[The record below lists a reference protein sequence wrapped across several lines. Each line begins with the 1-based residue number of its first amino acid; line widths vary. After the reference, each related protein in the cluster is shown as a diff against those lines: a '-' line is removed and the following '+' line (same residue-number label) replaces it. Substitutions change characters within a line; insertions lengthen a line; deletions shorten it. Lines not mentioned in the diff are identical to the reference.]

1 MNNSGLIII
10 VNPLMA
16 NRNIPARIRQCGLQ
30 RAFLTM
36 VTFSIRRIRAF
47 LLVTSGIAG
56 LTISGFTLDEPVFCQ
71 QIQKPASTADKEPEP
86 QPVKKYPSL
95 LWEISKPGNKKK
107 GYLYG
112 TMHVSRKLAFRLSDT
127 FFRALNA
134 AEVVALETDPGNWI
148 KYLAED
154 RQGPSPWQQWIN
166 NASSRDYFSAWSI
179 THPSNEGLEYLI
191 RHEESLADAML
202 YRRDER
208 QADFSEDTYLDLFIY
223 QAGKK
228 LGKQVIGLEE
238 YRESRLM
245 VAKSRGRDLDSENTE
260 ERRTRIS
267 RWEASQKLEEAYRS
281 GDLDLIDS
289 LDRIMSPGKTYRKWM
304 LTERNRVMATQI
316 NRILTSGKSL
326 FAGVGAAHLPGDSG
340 MIEMLRNMG
349 YTVRAVNARSTA
361 LARKEKEKIE
371 SLEYKHSNSLY
382 TSGNSDFEAQLSGAP
397 FQMTFQNGTIRYF
410 LPDAANGAYVLLT
423 SVPYYGAITGQT
435 EQHLISRLDSLLF
448 ENVRGKIL
456 QKTNTTQN
464 GFPAID
470 IRNRT
475 NQGDYQRLLLVVT
488 PTRIWAIKMAGQGN
502 HVAGKAGETFY
513 SSLRLLEMPGV
524 TNKWTTYQPAAGG
537 YSILWPS
544 EPKFGKSLG
553 DNADYLQGHR
563 DLEASD
569 LNGHY
574 YFLRRIL
581 LHDVD
586 YVEDDTFELRWLA
599 KGLASQFKGEL
610 SSLAYI
616 SDYGTPAVEATTSP
630 KANGGKPITF
640 RMAIHGT
647 AIYAWGT
654 TASAPTDFLKSFSFK
669 PFQYKEPF
677 SAIHDSSLWF
687 NTLSSPQPDLIKMQ
701 HQMGRLMN
709 NESDSFDT
717 YRTLSRQFTY
727 SASTGELVNTYLTRY
742 HYFYHEKHIDSLWE
756 RRIKANLE
764 NNFSI
769 YKEIRRKEADWQT
782 LDLHYTDT
790 ASIRVI
796 RAKWYV
802 RGRMSW
808 CIAACYDTVN
818 GQSPFVKSFFDHFR
832 PFDTFSNPTIF
843 ATRTDSLLRMMKSA
857 DSATRAASRKWTDY
871 IKLSPENVPFA
882 IRDIGTNSGDRSS
895 MAYRIALIESLG
907 KVRHPEILPSFR
919 RLYMQSGDTAALQ
932 VAILKALATQ
942 HTTEAARLYA
952 DLLIEE
958 TPLTQDESDGSEII
972 DALLDSLPVNKVV
985 MPQLLELLRYP
996 DYRSP
1001 VLSILCGLLDS
1012 NLIKPEEYAMYRKSL
1027 TLEFR
1032 DGLKRLKSEETKVSQ
1047 SARTLK
1053 NPDAADLYR
1062 YDGTRGFFPVDHGY
1076 TDNPEVGNVL
1086 RCARLLLPL
1095 LPDASIEKKLNSMF
1109 NSKDMMFRLLAA
1121 NQWLKAGKAIPDS
1134 MVKQYLE
1141 KPMLRWGMI
1150 RLMAAYPTLI
1160 PMPDSIRD
1168 GKAIA
1173 ESYARFDELGSR
1185 DSIKYLMADTV
1196 VYRGYYGSIY
1206 HFKVKRYKDPRP
1218 DKGLIYSVWLNFD
1231 LSNEHLA
1238 ARPKLLKVR
1247 ITDPNLY
1254 VQCHEQT
1261 DRIML
1266 SGRKRW
1272 KSSPPKG
1279 DEYDHYSDD
1288 Q

>member
-1 MNNSGLIII
+1 MNEQII
-10 VNPLMA
+10 PEG
-16 NRNIPARIRQCGLQ
+16 IRQYALH

-36 VTFSIRRIRAF
+36 VTFSVQKIRVF
-47 LLVTSGIAG
+47 LLVVSGITA
-56 LTISGFTLDEPVFCQ
+56 LTISGYTFDKPATGQ
-71 QIQKPASTADKEPEP
+71 QIQKPLLPSDKEPEP
-86 QPVKKYPSL
+86 APARKYPSL

-148 KYLAED
+148 KYMAED
-154 RQGPSPWQQWIN
+154 RQGPSPWQQWMN
-166 NASSRDYFSAWSI
+166 NASSRDYYNAWSI
-179 THPSNEGLEYLI
+179 THPSNKSLEYLI

-228 LGKQVIGLEE
+228 LGKQVIGLED

-245 VAKSRGRDLDSENTE
+245 VARSRVRDPENDNTE
-260 ERRTRIS
+260 ERRPRVS

-304 LTERNRVMATQI
+304 LTERNRVMALQI

-349 YTVRAVNARSTA
+349 YTVRAVNAKSTG

-371 SLEYKHSNSLY
+371 AMEYKQSYSLH
-382 TSGNSDFEAQLSGAP
+382 TSANGDFEAQLSGAP

-423 SVPYYGAITGQT
+423 SVPYYGAITGQSQ
-435 EQHLISRLDSLLF
+435 QHMIKRLDSLLF

-475 NQGDYQRLLLVVT
+475 TQGDYQRLLLVVT
-488 PTRIWAIKMAGQGN
+488 PTRIWAVKMAGQGN
-502 HVAGKAGETFY
+502 HVAGKVGEAFY
-513 SSLRLLEMPGV
+513 ASLRLLEMPGL
-524 TNKWTTYQPAAGG
+524 NSKWTTYQPAAGG
-537 YSILWPS
+537 YSLLWPA

-553 DNADYLQGHR
+553 DNADYLQGHH
-563 DLEASD
+563 DLEGSD
-569 LNGHY
+569 MPGNY

-581 LHDVD
+581 MHDVD
-586 YVEDDTFELRWLA
+586 YVEDDTFELHWLA
-599 KGLASQFKGEL
+599 KGLADQFKGEL
-610 SSLAYI
+610 NKYVFI
-616 SDYGTPAVEATTSP
+616 QDYGTPAIEATVSP
-630 KANGGKPITF
+630 KAIGGKPVTF
-640 RMAIHGT
+640 RMAMHGP

-654 TASAPTDFLKSFSFK
+654 TNSAPAEFLKSFSFK
-669 PFQYKEPF
+669 PHQYKEPF
-677 SAIHDSSLWF
+677 NTIRDSSLWF

-701 HQMGRLMN
+701 QQLGRVPD

-717 YRTLSRQFTY
+717 YRTLSRQFVY
-727 SASTGELVNTYLTRY
+727 SASTGELVNVYMTRY
-742 HYFYHEKHIDSLWE
+742 HYFYHEKHIDSLWD

-769 YKEIRRKEADWQT
+769 YKEVRRTEAEWQT

-808 CIAACYDTVN
+808 CIAACYDTIN

-832 PFDTFSNPTIF
+832 PFDTFSYPTIF
-843 ATRTDSLLRMMKSA
+843 TRRTDSLLQMMRSA
-857 DSATRAASRKWTDY
+857 DSATRAASRKWTNY
-871 IKLSPENVPFA
+871 IQLSPQHVPLV
-882 IRDIGTNSGDRSS
+882 INEIGVNSKDRSS

-907 KVRHPEILPSFR
+907 KVHHPDILPSFK
-919 RLYMQSGDTAALQ
+919 RLYIQSGDTAALQ
-932 VAILKALATQ
+932 VAILKALASQ

-952 DLLIEE
+952 DLLMEE
-958 TPLTQDESDGSEII
+958 TPLTQDESDGAEII
-972 DALLDSLPVNKVV
+972 EALLDSLPVNKVV

-1001 VLSILCGLLDS
+1001 VLSVLSGLLDS

-1027 TLEFR
+1027 TLELR

-1047 SARTLK
+1047 SARLLK
-1053 NPDAADLYR
+1053 NPDAADIYR
-1062 YDGTRGFFPVDHGY
+1062 YDGTRGFFPVDAGY
-1076 TDNPEVGNVL
+1076 PENPEVGNVL

-1095 LPDASIEKKLNSMF
+1095 LPDPSIEKKLNTMF
-1109 NSKDMMFRLLAA
+1109 SSKDMMFRLLAA
-1121 NQWLKAGKAIPDS
+1121 NQWLKAGKPIPDS
-1134 MVKQYLE
+1134 MVKQYLD

-1150 RLMAAYPTLI
+1150 RLMAAYPDLL
-1160 PMPDSIRD
+1160 PMPDSIRN
-1168 GKAIA
+1168 GKNIA

-1185 DSIKYLMADTV
+1185 DSIKYLMSDTV
-1196 VYRGYYGSIY
+1196 VYRGEYGSIY
-1206 HFKVKRYKDPRP
+1206 HFKVKRHKDPRP
-1218 DKGLIYSVWLNFD
+1218 NKGLIYSVWLDFN
-1231 LSNEHLA
+1231 LTNEHLA
-1238 ARPKLLKVR
+1238 KRPQLLKVR
-1247 ITDPNLY
+1247 ITGPNLY
-1254 VQCHEQT
+1254 NQCHEQT
-1261 DRIML
+1261 DRMML
-1266 SGRKRW
+1266 SERKRW
-1272 KSSPPKG
+1272 RSSPPKG
-1279 DEYDHYSDD
+1279 DEYEHSSDD
-1288 Q
+1288 E